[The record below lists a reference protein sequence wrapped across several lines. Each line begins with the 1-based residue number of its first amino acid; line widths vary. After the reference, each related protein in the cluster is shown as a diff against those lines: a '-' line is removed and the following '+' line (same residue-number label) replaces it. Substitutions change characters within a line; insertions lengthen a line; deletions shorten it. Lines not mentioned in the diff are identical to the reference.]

1 MWGENQKQI
10 IKTIIKKNN
19 LILKDNIQIEKNKLS
34 NQEIFKN
41 ARRVVTFSG
50 TPHLEVAAYG
60 IKPIVISKNTLESF
74 DKSKVFKPKSI
85 KEYKNLLLKNSK
97 SKIFKLNTKSK
108 KTSRALLY
116 IRENISSLKEDL
128 KSFTTYRN
136 DTKKNFKME
145 LKIIK
150 KNSQINYNEL
160 FMSGYYLNQL
170 NKTVSFKYLK
180 YFK

>member
-10 IKTIIKKNN
+10 IKIIIKKNN

-108 KTSRALLY
+108 KTARALLY

-136 DTKKNFKME
+136 DTKKKFQNG
-145 LKIIK
+145 IK
-150 KNSQINYNEL
+150 NY
-160 FMSGYYLNQL
+160 
-170 NKTVSFKYLK
+170 
-180 YFK
+180 